1 MIKKGYKMN
10 KRIQHLL
17 LFEKLEIQ
25 TKLSKKEILK
35 KIESFADPDYTDYYG
50 SVSDDGFF
58 IVEKNRKNFVGGH
71 TQNSFAPIARA
82 KIDER
87 EGISSVSIVIRM
99 NILVLILFAP
109 IYFISLLLILP
120 FPIMLIIL
128 YFAFV
133 KPAKRLKE
141 TLENLLL

>member
-1 MIKKGYKMN
+1 MN
-10 KRIQHLL
+10 KHIQHLL

-58 IVEKNRKNFVGGH
+58 IAEKNRKHFVGGH
-71 TQNSFAPIARA
+71 AQNSFAPIARA

-87 EGISSVSIVIRM
+87 EGISSVSVVIRM
-99 NILVLILFAP
+99 NILVLILFVP
-109 IYFISLLLILP
+109 IYLISLLLIVP
-120 FPIMLIIL
+120 FPIMLVVL
-128 YFAFV
+128 YFSFI

-141 TLENLLL
+141 TLENLLLDK

>member
-1 MIKKGYKMN
+1 MN
-10 KRIQHLL
+10 KHIQHLL
-17 LFEKLEIQ
+17 LFEKIEIQ
-25 TKLSKKEILK
+25 TKLSKKEILE

-50 SVSDDGFF
+50 SVADDGFF
-58 IVEKNRKNFVGGH
+58 IAEKSRKTFAGGH

-87 EGISSVSIVIRM
+87 DGITSVSVVLRM
-99 NILVLILFAP
+99 NLLVLILFAP
-109 IYFISLLLILP
+109 IYFISLLLIVP

-133 KPAKRLKE
+133 KPAMRLKE
-141 TLENLLL
+141 TLENLLLEK